1 MDNIFGYRMLWIL
14 YLVIECYG
22 YYIWLYNAMDI
33 IFGYRMLWIIY
44 MVIECYGYYIWL

>member
-1 MDNIFGYRMLWIL
+1 MDIIFGYRMLQIL

-33 IFGYRMLWIIY
+33 IFGYRMLWILY
-44 MVIECYGYYIWL
+44 LVIECYG